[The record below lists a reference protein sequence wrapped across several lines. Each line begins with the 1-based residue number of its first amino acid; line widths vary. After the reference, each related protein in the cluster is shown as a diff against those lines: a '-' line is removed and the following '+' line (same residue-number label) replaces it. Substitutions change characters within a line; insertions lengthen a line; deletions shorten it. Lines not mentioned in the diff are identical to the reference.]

1 MDILNSLTQA
11 ISQFQEQALCEL
23 VNQIIIALKANNYRF
38 ENILEALAEY
48 TKARDDWGEVTQHIQ
63 AARVA
68 VVEASARL
76 RGVEEVED
84 QEE

>member
-76 RGVEEVED
+76 RGAEEIED